1 MKFAARLDSLEA
13 YCHGFYGPLV
23 QLVTLLDSQLA
34 IQQRLERKQLLQ
46 AAAAAAAVDDGG
58 AVDSLTQDVGESL
71 HYQEAPLLVPQR
83 ISLDCSAMED
93 DVWQHSRS

>member
-1 MKFAARLDSLEA
+1 MKFAARLDSLSA

-46 AAAAAAAVDDGG
+46 AAAAAAAAAADGVQVD
-58 AVDSLTQDVGESL
+58 TPKQDVGDTL
-71 HYQEAPLLVPQR
+71 QHLLVVPQR
-83 ISLDCSAMED
+83 PSLDCSAMED
-93 DVWQHSRS
+93 DVWQHNRS